1 MFTLVLSVIAL
12 IAAVGNLGFTIA
24 RIKYDKSR

>member
-1 MFTLVLSVIAL
+1 MLTLVLSIIVL
-12 IAAVGNLGFTIA
+12 VAAIGHLGFTIA

>member
-1 MFTLVLSVIAL
+1 MLTLVLSIIVL
-12 IAAVGNLGFTIA
+12 VAAIGNLGFTIA